1 METKKLVLLE
11 QIKKE
16 IKAGSTST
24 LVNVIH
30 LLTEKQISDNYTQE
44 TKDYLESIRVD
55 FELKKGMKLRAKKE
69 LKAKDC
75 CWNSPST
82 IIVPEGA
89 IVELSSAES
98 NGDLFAVLLEG
109 TCTCN
114 RRDGLP
120 YLVQP
125 STHPRMTT
133 DIILVEGKK
142 SRNPFDFGLGFKTHW
157 EIVNN

>member
-44 TKDYLESIRVD
+44 TKDYLESIKIY
-55 FELKKGMKLRAKKE
+55 FEFKKGMTVRAKRD
-69 LKAKDC
+69 LKGKDTN
-75 CWNSPST
+75 WNSPSQVL
-82 IIVPEGA
+82 IPEGT
-89 IVELSSAES
+89 IFELDSAES
-98 NGDLFAVLLEG
+98 NGDLFAILKEG

-120 YLVQP
+120 YLMQP
-125 STHPRMTT
+125 STHPRMSTHV
-133 DIILVEGKK
+133 ILVEGKS
-142 SRNPFDFGLGFKTHW
+142 SRHPYDFGLALKSAW
-157 EIVNN
+157 EIINN